1 MTKRIKTPKVPKA
14 PGDKKSSFRKSYKRF
29 KNSLSFLIIILFA
42 GFVFYTGWIQIRIPE
57 GSYALI
63 YTKTGGYD
71 SALIA
76 PGQFVW
82 RWENL
87 FPSNMT
93 IHFLE
98 LNTQKEDYTLLSS
111 LPSGRLYGEY
121 IKHPEAFEY
130 SIDLEYRFTLKETAF
145 SHLIESDVFAADSL
159 ESAYSEY
166 KSASNTL
173 IDRFLKE
180 LGSVESLQIKTI
192 EKDLIMLLS
201 DSNSDFSVSDLRI
214 KSYSYP
220 DTELYEKTRNLFLEE
235 LDTLKELEF
244 QAEQVSVQIEK
255 STIRKMDLLRQ
266 YGEVFSEYPVLLQ
279 YFELDK
285 EKLDPSLLKETD
297 GDF

>member
-1 MTKRIKTPKVPKA
+1 VEMTKRIKAPKA
-14 PGDKKSSFRKSYKRF
+14 ARDNKFSFKKSFKRF
-29 KNSLSFLIIILFA
+29 KNSLSFLIIVIFA

-57 GSYALI
+57 GSHALI

-87 FPSNMT
+87 FPTNMT
-93 IHFLE
+93 LHFME
-98 LNTQKEDYTLLSS
+98 LNTQKEDYTLSS
-111 LPSGRLYGEY
+111 YLPSGRLYGEY

-145 SHLIESDVFAADSL
+145 SHLVESGIFVTDNL
-159 ESAYSEY
+159 EKAYSEY
-166 KSASNTL
+166 RTASNSL
-173 IDRFLKE
+173 IDGFFKE
-180 LGSVESLQIKTI
+180 IGFVESVHMNNI
-192 EKDLIMLLS
+192 EKDLMMLLS
-201 DSNSDFSVSDLRI
+201 DSDSNFSVSDLRI

-220 DTELYEKTRNLFLEE
+220 DTDLYEKSRNLFLEE
-235 LDTLKELEF
+235 LDTLRELEF
-244 QAEQVSVQIEK
+244 EAEQVSVQIEN

-279 YFELDK
+279 YFRLDR
-285 EKLDPSLLKETD
+285 EKLDPSLLKDTE
-297 GDF
+297 GDS